1 MGRYEPTA
9 HSENIISS
17 IQLPGTDGS
26 DIQYQIHD
34 ANAIHSAEELG
45 LGSAL
50 VFKGTKPTDAAILAI
65 SDAHIGDVWLST
77 GTNSEYVCT
86 KEISEADS
94 TAWEKLGD
102 VHDAASSTHTHTVTV
117 LGANAAST
125 VTGTV
130 VVPTVSKTKE
140 YMTAAATAGTV
151 NTNTDTVLGANTTF
165 NVSGGTANTTKIKA
179 TASGTAV
186 AGNGTATAITNL
198 GTPSTSGA
206 LGEAATFKVSGGG
219 AITSKMVTSTASK
232 VLVTK
237 KNIPNVTANTS
248 VTASK
253 VKNAGSKTD
262 GTAASW
268 SAKVVNGVLSFT
280 WTANKPT
287 AVTLPTFDSVTAT
300 NTTLGANIEASAVTA
315 SDVTV
320 ATGALSAQGTGSAV
334 ATGVNAITVAVD
346 DADTVTAITGLGT
359 PTTAN
364 VLTGVKVTAQPTI
377 KITSDATGDVT
388 VATGVTAIEV
398 APAAND
404 NVTALTSVTV
414 GAPTVTLTNSPTNVT
429 GAVPVVSEVT
439 IGSATASLQNGS
451 AAAQKWTQ
459 ASGSTGQP
467 E

>member
-1 MGRYEPTA
+1 MGRYEPIA

-17 IQLPGTDGS
+17 IQLPGVATP
-26 DIQYQIHD
+26 YQIHD

-50 VFKGTKPTDAAILAI
+50 VFKGTKKTDAEILAI
-65 SDAHIGDVWLST
+65 ADAKIGDVWLST
-77 GTNSEYVCT
+77 GTNAEYVCT
-86 KEISEADS
+86 KEISEADAS
-94 TAWEKLGD
+94 AWEKLGD
-102 VHDAASSTHTHTVTV
+102 VHDAASSKHTHTVTV
-117 LGANAAST
+117 TGENAAST
-125 VTGTV
+125 VTGSVT
-130 VVPTVSKTKE
+130 VPTVTTTQK

-151 NTNTDTVLGANTTF
+151 TPSTDTVLGANTTF

-179 TASGTAV
+179 TASGAAV
-186 AGNGTATAITNL
+186 AGDGTAAAITGL

-219 AITSKMVTSTASK
+219 ATTSKMVTGTASK
-232 VLVTK
+232 VTVTK
-237 KNIPNVTANTS
+237 KTIPNVTENTT

-253 VKNAGSKTD
+253 VKTTGSKTD

-268 SAKVVNGVLSFT
+268 SASVTNGVLSFA

-300 NTTLGANIEASAVTA
+300 NTTLGTAIEASAVDA

-334 ATGVNAITVAVD
+334 ATGMNAITVAVD
-346 DADTVTAITGLGT
+346 NADTVAAITGLGT
-359 PTTAN
+359 PTTTN

-377 KITSDATGDVT
+377 KIASGTTGDVT
-388 VATGVTAIEV
+388 VATGVSAIEV

-404 NVTALTSVTV
+404 NVTALTGVTV
-414 GAPTVTLTNSPTNVT
+414 DAPTVTLTNNKTSVT

-439 IGSATASLQNGS
+439 IGSTSASLQNGS

-459 ASGSTGQP
+459 KTGSTGQP
-467 E
+467 Q

>member
-17 IQLPGTDGS
+17 IQLPGS
-26 DIQYQIHD
+26 NVQYQIHD

-50 VFKGTKPTDAAILAI
+50 VFKGTKKTDAEILAI
-65 SDAHIGDVWLST
+65 TDAKIGDVWLST
-77 GTNSEYVCT
+77 GTNAEYVCT
-86 KEISEADS
+86 KEISEADA

-102 VHDAASSTHTHTVTV
+102 VHDAASSKHTHTVTV
-117 LGANAAST
+117 TGTNAASA
-125 VTGTV
+125 VTGSVT
-130 VVPTVSKTKE
+130 VPTVSKTQK

-151 NTNTDTVLGANTTF
+151 TPSTDSVLGANTTF

-179 TASGTAV
+179 TASGAAV
-186 AGNGTATAITNL
+186 AGDGTAAAITGL

-206 LGEAATFKVSGGG
+206 LGEAATFKVTGGG
-219 AITSKMVTSTASK
+219 ATTSKMVTSTASK
-232 VLVTK
+232 VTVTK
-237 KNIPNVTANTS
+237 KTIPNVATNTS

-253 VKNAGSKTD
+253 VKTTGSKTD

-268 SAKVVNGVLSFT
+268 SASVTNGVLSFA
-280 WTANKPT
+280 WTTNTPT

-300 NTTLGANIEASAVTA
+300 NTTLGTAIEASAVTA

-377 KITSDATGDVT
+377 KIASGTTGDVT
-388 VATGVTAIEV
+388 VATGVSAIEV

-404 NVTALTSVTV
+404 NVTALIGVTV
-414 GAPTVTLTNSPTNVT
+414 GAPTVTLTNNNSSVT

-439 IGSATASLQNGS
+439 IGSASASLQNGS

-467 E
+467 Q

>member
-1 MGRYEPTA
+1 MGRYEPID
-9 HSENIISS
+9 HSNNIISS
-17 IQLPGTDGS
+17 IQLPGS
-26 DIQYQIHD
+26 DIKYQIHD

-50 VFKGTKPTDAAILAI
+50 VFKGTKKTDAEILAI

-86 KEISEADS
+86 KEISEADA

-117 LGANAAST
+117 IGANAKST

-151 NTNTDTVLGANTTF
+151 STNTDTVLGANTTF
-165 NVSGGTANTTKIKA
+165 NVSGGTANTTKISA

-186 AGNGTATAITNL
+186 AGNGTVAAITDL

-206 LGEAATFKVSGGG
+206 LGQAATFKVSGGG
-219 AITSKMVTSTASK
+219 AITNKMVTSTASK
-232 VLVTK
+232 VTVTN

-268 SAKVVNGVLSFT
+268 SAKVVNGVLSFA

-287 AVTLPTFDSVTAT
+287 VVTLPTFDSVTAT

-320 ATGALSAQGTGSAV
+320 ATGSLSAQGTGSAV

-377 KITSDATGDVT
+377 KINSGATGDVT
-388 VATGVTAIEV
+388 VATGVSAIGV

-404 NVTALTSVTV
+404 NVTAITGVTV
-414 GAPTVTLTNSPTNVT
+414 GAPTVTLTNNKTNVT

-439 IGSATASLQNGS
+439 IGSATASLENGS

>member
-117 LGANAAST
+117 LGANAKST

-186 AGNGTATAITNL
+186 AGNGTATAITSL

-206 LGEAATFKVSGGG
+206 LGEAATFRVSGGG
-219 AITSKMVTSTASK
+219 ATTSKMVTSTASK
-232 VLVTK
+232 VTVTN
-237 KNIPNVTANTS
+237 KNIPNVIENTT

-253 VKNAGSKTD
+253 LKSSGSKTA
-262 GTAASW
+262 GTAAAW
-268 SAKVVNGVLSFT
+268 SASVADGVLSFS
-280 WTANKPT
+280 WTANTPT
-287 AVTLPTFDSVTAT
+287 SVTLPTFDTVTAT
-300 NTTLGANIEASAVTA
+300 NTTLGDAISASSVSA

-320 ATGALSAQGTGSAV
+320 ATGVLSASGTGSSV
-334 ATGVNAITVAVD
+334 ATGVGTITVSVN
-346 DADTVTAITGLGT
+346 DADTVPAITALGT
-359 PTTAN
+359 PTTSS
-364 VLTGVKVTAQPTI
+364 VLTGVQVTAQPTI
-377 KITSDATGDVT
+377 KISSGTTGDVS
-388 VATGVTAIEV
+388 VATGVSAISVTASG
-398 APAAND
+398 D
-404 NVTALTSVTV
+404 NVDALTGVSVA
-414 GAPTVTLTNSPTNVT
+414 APTITLTNNDTNVA
-429 GAVPVVSEVT
+429 GSVPVVSGVT
-439 IGSATASLQNGS
+439 IGSTTASITNGT

-459 ASGSTGQP
+459 ASGTTGQP
-467 E
+467 K

>member
-17 IQLPGTDGS
+17 IQLPGVATP
-26 DIQYQIHD
+26 YQIHD

-50 VFKGTKPTDAAILAI
+50 VFKGTKKTDAEILAI
-65 SDAHIGDVWLST
+65 ADAHIGDVWLST
-77 GTNSEYVCT
+77 GTNAEYVCT
-86 KEISEADS
+86 KELSEADA

-102 VHDAASSTHTHTVTV
+102 VHDAASSKHTHTVTV
-117 LGANAAST
+117 TGTNAASA
-125 VTGTV
+125 VTGSVT
-130 VVPTVSKTKE
+130 VPTVSKTQQ

-151 NTNTDTVLGANTTF
+151 TPQTDTVLGANTTF

-179 TASGTAV
+179 TASGAAV
-186 AGNGTATAITNL
+186 AGDGTAAAITGL

-219 AITSKMVTSTASK
+219 ATTSKMVTSTASK
-232 VLVTK
+232 VSVTK
-237 KNIPNVTANTS
+237 KTIPNVATNTS

-253 VKNAGSKTD
+253 IKNAGSKTD

-268 SAKVVNGVLSFT
+268 SAKVTNGVLSFA

-300 NTTLGANIEASAVTA
+300 NTTLGTAIEASAVTA

-377 KITSDATGDVT
+377 KIASGSTGDVT
-388 VATGVTAIEV
+388 VATGVTAIGV
-398 APAAND
+398 APAADD
-404 NVTALTSVTV
+404 NVTALTGVTV
-414 GAPTVTLTNSPTNVT
+414 GAPTVTLTNNKTNVT

-439 IGSATASLQNGS
+439 IGSTSASLQNGS

-467 E
+467 Q

>member
-17 IQLPGTDGS
+17 IQLPGVATP
-26 DIQYQIHD
+26 YQIHD

-50 VFKGTKPTDAAILAI
+50 VFKGTKKTDAEILAI
-65 SDAHIGDVWLST
+65 ADAHIGDVWLST
-77 GTNSEYVCT
+77 GTNAEYVCT
-86 KEISEADS
+86 KELSEADA

-102 VHDAASSTHTHTVTV
+102 VHDAASSKHTHTVTV
-117 LGANAAST
+117 TGTNAASAVNGT
-125 VTGTV
+125 VT
-130 VVPTVSKTKE
+130 VPTVSKTKE
-140 YMTAAATAGTV
+140 YMTATATAGTV
-151 NTNTDTVLGANTTF
+151 KTNTDAVLGANTTF
-165 NVSGGTANTTKIKA
+165 NVSGGTATTTKIKA
-179 TASGTAV
+179 TASGAAV
-186 AGNGTATAITNL
+186 AGDGTAAAITGL

-219 AITSKMVTSTASK
+219 ATTNKMVTSTASK
-232 VLVTK
+232 VTVTN
-237 KNIPNVTANTS
+237 KNIPNVTDNTT
-248 VTASK
+248 VKASHLK
-253 VKNAGSKTD
+253 SSGSKTA

-268 SAKVVNGVLSFT
+268 SAKVTNGVLSFA
-280 WTANKPT
+280 WTANTPT
-287 AVTLPTFDSVTAT
+287 AVTLPTFDEVTAT
-300 NTTLGANIEASAVTA
+300 NTTLGTAISASSVSA

-334 ATGVNAITVAVD
+334 ATGVNAITVTVD

-377 KITSDATGDVT
+377 KIASGATGDVT
-388 VATGVTAIEV
+388 VATGVSAIGI
-398 APAAND
+398 APAADD
-404 NVTALTSVTV
+404 NVTALTGVTV
-414 GAPTVTLTNSPTNVT
+414 GAPTVTLTNNKTSVT

-439 IGSATASLQNGS
+439 IGSTSASLQNGS

-467 E
+467 Q

>member
-1 MGRYEPTA
+1 MGRYEPID
-9 HSENIISS
+9 HSNNIISS
-17 IQLPGTDGS
+17 IQLPGS
-26 DIQYQIHD
+26 DIKYQIHD

-65 SDAHIGDVWLST
+65 AEAHVGDVWLST

-86 KEISEADS
+86 KEISEVDA

-140 YMTAAATAGTV
+140 YMTATATAGAVT
-151 NTNTDTVLGANTTF
+151 TNTDTVLGANTTF
-165 NVSGGTANTTKIKA
+165 NVSGGTANTTKISA

-186 AGNGTATAITNL
+186 AGNGTATAITGL

-232 VLVTK
+232 VTVTN

-268 SAKVVNGVLSFT
+268 SAKVVNGVLSFA

-320 ATGALSAQGTGSAV
+320 ATGSLSAQGTGSAV

-377 KITSDATGDVT
+377 KINSGATGDVT
-388 VATGVTAIEV
+388 VATGVSAIEV

-414 GAPTVTLTNSPTNVT
+414 GAPTVTLTNNKTNVT

-439 IGSATASLQNGS
+439 IGSATASLENGS